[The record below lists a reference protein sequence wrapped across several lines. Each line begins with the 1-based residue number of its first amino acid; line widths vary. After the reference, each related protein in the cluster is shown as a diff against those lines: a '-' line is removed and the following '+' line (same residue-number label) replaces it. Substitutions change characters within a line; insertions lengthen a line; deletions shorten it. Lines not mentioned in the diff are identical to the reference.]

1 MLSDIQAYNLQIEE
15 VNSNPYFINRV
26 NHCSTLNN
34 KFPNFLT
41 VDFFEIGDCIDVVN
55 SLNQV
60 AESGLKDQGRLN
72 NIYPNPSQGKI
83 KIDIENFNSPPTVNM
98 FNIIGEEINQGVQI
112 IKSNNKIILE
122 CSSLENGLYFLLV
135 NDFSTPI
142 ILVD

>member
-1 MLSDIQAYNLQIEE
+1 M
-15 VNSNPYFINRV
+15 
-26 NHCSTLNN
+26 
-34 KFPNFLT
+34 
-41 VDFFEIGDCIDVVN
+41 
-55 SLNQV
+55 